1 MPVVIPSGDRKLLVF
16 VGLFILLIVAALA
29 LLSGEEGEDISFP
42 SSYSAKSHG
51 AKAAYLLL
59 QESGYNLQRW
69 DEPPEKLPK
78 EGEGYLL
85 IVANPTSF
93 PGKPDQ
99 EALRRFLTTGGR
111 VLATGFMGGMLLP
124 EGRAA
129 PSPENLGWK
138 PFDALMPSRFTRG
151 GKISLEEAAGWN
163 VESPQLQ
170 HYGDD
175 KSAVVVSYP
184 FGKGEVVWWGSA
196 SPLTNVGITREKNL
210 DLFLNTIGSRST
222 RILWDEYFHGSR
234 PSVWSY
240 AWGPALAW
248 GGIQLGV
255 IVMAVMF
262 GFSRRSGP
270 IRSLPQVSRLS
281 PLEFVETLGTLYD
294 RAHARVPA
302 LETIYQRFRYLLG
315 KRLGLRSDIDAQEI
329 GRCTRERL
337 GYNNADFVRLLEAC
351 EAAIRN
357 PNLSDA
363 QALQLIQSLHQ
374 HACNL
379 ELIDKPKQEN
389 K

>member
-1 MPVVIPSGDRKLLVF
+1 MPVVISSSDRKLLTF
-16 VGLFILLIVAALA
+16 VGIFILLIVAALA
-29 LLSGEEGEDISFP
+29 LLSTEEGEDISFP

-69 DEPPEKLPK
+69 EAPPEKLPK
-78 EGEGYLL
+78 DGEGYLL
-85 IVANPTSF
+85 ILANPTSF

-124 EGRAA
+124 EGRAT

-138 PFDALMPSRFTRG
+138 AFNAQMPSRLTRG
-151 GKISLEEAAGWN
+151 GIISLEAPASWA

-175 KSAVVVSYP
+175 KAAVVVSYP
-184 FGKGEVVWWGSA
+184 FGKGEVVWWGSS

-210 DLFLNTIGSRST
+210 DLFLNTIGPPST
-222 RILWDEYFHGSR
+222 RVLWDEYFHGSR

-255 IVMAVMF
+255 IAMAVMF

-270 IRSLPQVSRLS
+270 IRPLPQVSRLS

-294 RAHARVPA
+294 RAHARAPA
-302 LETIYQRFRYLLG
+302 LETMYQRFRHLLG

-337 GYNNADFVRLLEAC
+337 AYHNADFVQLLEAC
-351 EAAIRN
+351 EAGIRN

-363 QALQLIQSLHQ
+363 RALQLIQLLHQ

-379 ELIDKPKQEN
+379 ELIEKPKQEN